1 MNTSSSAEL
10 NKVTASDGQSMA
22 FLEVVS
28 NLKWK
33 MVTVK
38 AGNTDNNYL
47 TSINLILKVI
57 NI

>member
-1 MNTSSSAEL
+1 MSTSSSSEL
-10 NKVTASDGQSMA
+10 NKATASDGQLMA

-28 NLKWK
+28 SLKWK
-33 MVTVK
+33 MAIVK